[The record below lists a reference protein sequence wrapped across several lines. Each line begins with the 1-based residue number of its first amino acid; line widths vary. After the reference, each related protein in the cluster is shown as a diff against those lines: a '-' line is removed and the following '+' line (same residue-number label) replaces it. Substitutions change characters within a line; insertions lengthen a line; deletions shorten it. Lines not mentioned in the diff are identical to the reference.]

1 MKALADA
8 GYQTILPEQLY
19 NYLVFD
25 PLPAKPI
32 LITFDDTRE
41 EQFSIGAAEMKN
53 MVLKAFFCHDGLH

>member
-25 PLPAKPI
+25 GPLPAKPTT
-32 LITFDDTRE
+32 LFTRE

-53 MVLKAFFCHDGLH
+53 MF